1 MKKLGK
7 KGLKVCMENNV
18 KTKKLPNRDYVRDH
32 LYLKKYGR
40 FDKSIMQSRTMESF
54 VKFVIDGLS
63 VGKKEVD
70 KKGTEKWI
78 NDGYSLIRY
87 WDKCTSLA
95 RKRRDLSRK
104 ESQRKGNNN
113 ENNTII

>member
-1 MKKLGK
+1 
-7 KGLKVCMENNV
+7 MESNV

-32 LYLKKYGR
+32 LYLKEYGR

-54 VKFVIDGLS
+54 IRLIMNGLS
-63 VGKKEVD
+63 IAKKETK
-70 KKGTEKWI
+70 KKGTEEWI
-78 NDGYSLIRY
+78 NDSYSLIKY
-87 WDKCTSLA
+87 WDKCTNLA

-104 ESQRKGNNN
+104 ENQRKGNSN